1 MQNVHALQ
9 QWFPNIFEPLPKVAV
24 MSCITL
30 TKNFLHFLSKI
41 SLAVIARN
49 TEQQYGFGSALP
61 PKESHIT
68 PGG

>member
-1 MQNVHALQ
+1 
-9 QWFPNIFEPLPKVAV
+9 
-24 MSCITL
+24 MSYITL
-30 TKNFLHFLSKI
+30 TKKFLHFLSKI
-41 SLAVIARN
+41 SFAAISRN